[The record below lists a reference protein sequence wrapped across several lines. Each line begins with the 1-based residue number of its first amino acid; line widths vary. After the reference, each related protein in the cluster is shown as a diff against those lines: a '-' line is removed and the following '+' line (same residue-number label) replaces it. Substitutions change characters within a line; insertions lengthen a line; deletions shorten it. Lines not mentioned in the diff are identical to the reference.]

1 MINNLDLQPV
11 WEQYTPKAPLPF
23 VYERPAKPAVTPPVA
38 AAEGVRPF
46 APEPPPAKKTLTLDE
61 GFSRPHPLRPIP
73 LAAVEVKPANI
84 DIKLAKFLD
93 RLADNLWV
101 KPYACD
107 GKDDT
112 GLFLRCKTMT
122 KEKALT
128 KKVLQ
133 INGPRKITYLTFD
146 IDQPHS
152 GLAWQEANLPMPNLI
167 VFNPDN
173 GHSHYIYELAK
184 PIWLKKKGDTR
195 SGDAHPEKWLKT
207 VRNAMN
213 KQLGADPQYTYLM
226 VKNPF
231 HPAWRVRCLNP
242 DPYTLAELSCHLDL
256 EPTRRK
262 SAPDDILPLEEA
274 SEGVRRDT
282 LYHHL
287 AKFSYTEKQHHT
299 TLDSFIGA
307 LDIEAGAMNRRIP
320 QSLPYNEVDDLVHYV
335 GNWTWDNYTGRKPDN
350 KNRGILDL
358 DKTLPIDER
367 QRIGQNYT
375 AKLQPEST
383 LAELITAINTIRD
396 RGLKLTRTRIAKF
409 AGRHRNTVA
418 RHWPQLQQVLG
429 TEALTPAPVTIE
441 HDRTSTPARLTSPVT
456 IQLNYNSNFS
466 ETASVPPIP
475 PDGALLVHHAG
486 GDLPPVIPTDEI
498 DRFFHYTKRC
508 DLPIPPAIPKI
519 EEPPPPKVFKK
530 FRNTVEKRSTYVA
543 RMKKQGIDVQ
553 YYPAEDDET
562 IEPRQSAHKPGSV
575 ATAKQILKQFGTLLS
590 NPHDRPI

>member
-38 AAEGVRPF
+38 AAEGGRPF
-46 APEPPPAKKTLTLDE
+46 APEPPPAKKSLQLNE

-73 LAAVEVKPANI
+73 LAAPSAPQGAEAVEVKPANI

-146 IDQPHS
+146 IDKPHS

-173 GHSHYIYELAK
+173 GHSHYVYELAK

-195 SGDAHPEKWLKT
+195 RGDAQPVKWLKT

-213 KQLGADPQYTYLM
+213 KQLGADPQYTFFM

-242 DPYTLAELSCHLDL
+242 DPYTLAELACHLDI

-262 SAPDDILPLEEA
+262 VSDDIIPLEEA
-274 SEGVRRDT
+274 SEGVRRTT
-282 LYHHL
+282 LYSHL
-287 AKFSYTEKQHHT
+287 AKFSYGEKQHHT
-299 TLDSFIGA
+299 TLESFIGA
-307 LDIEAGAMNRRIP
+307 LDIEAESMNRRIP

-335 GNWTWDNYTGRKPDN
+335 GNWTWNNYTGRKPDN

-383 LAELITAINTIRD
+383 LTELITAINTIRD
-396 RGLKLTRTRIAKF
+396 RGLKPTKTLIAKI

-418 RHWPQLQQVLG
+418 RHWEQLQPYCAG
-429 TEALTPAPVTIE
+429 RPVTVQPNLE
-441 HDRTSTPARLTSPVT
+441 DDRPVAV
-456 IQLNYNSNFS
+456 QPNFESNFQ

-475 PDGALLVHHAG
+475 PDGALFVHHAG
-486 GDLPPVIPTDEI
+486 GDLTTVAGDEI
-498 DRFFHYTKRC
+498 DRFFRYTKPC
-508 DLPIPPAIPKI
+508 DLPIPPPIPKI
-519 EEPPPPKVFKK
+519 VEPPPPKVFKQ
-530 FRNTVEKRSTYVA
+530 FRNTVEKRSSYVA
-543 RMKKQGIDVQ
+543 RMRKQGIEVQ
-553 YYPAEDDET
+553 YYPDEDDET
-562 IEPRQSAHKPGSV
+562 LEPRKSAHKSGSV
-575 ATAKQILKQFGTLLS
+575 AKAKQILKQFGTLLPDPL
-590 NPHDRPI
+590 NRPI

>member
-1 MINNLDLQPV
+1 MNNLNDGQPG
-11 WEQYTPKAPLPF
+11 WEQYQPKAPLPF
-23 VYERPAKPAVTPPVA
+23 YYERATPASITQAVA
-38 AAEGVRPF
+38 
-46 APEPPPAKKTLTLDE
+46 APEPPPTKKSLQLDE

-73 LAAVEVKPANI
+73 LAAPSAPQGAESVEVKPANI

-101 KPYACD
+101 KPYASD

-146 IDQPHS
+146 NDQPHS
-152 GLAWQEANLPMPNLI
+152 GLAWQDANLPMPNLI

-195 SGDAHPEKWLKT
+195 RGDAPPVKWLKT

-213 KQLGADPQYTYLM
+213 KQLGADPQYTYSM

-262 SAPDDILPLEEA
+262 SSHDDILPLEEA

-307 LDIEAGAMNRRIP
+307 LDIEAEAMNRRIP
-320 QSLPYNEVDDLVHYV
+320 QSSPYNEVDDLVHYV

-358 DKTLPIDER
+358 DKALPIGER

-383 LAELITAINTIRD
+383 LGELITAINTIRD
-396 RGLKLTRTRIAKF
+396 RGLKPTKTRIAKF

-418 RHWPQLQQVLG
+418 RHWPQLQQVFG
-429 TEALTPAPVTIE
+429 TTEVTTPAPVTIE
-441 HDRTSTPARLTSPVT
+441 HDRISAPAWPAASLAPGEARPTSPVT
-456 IQLNYNSNFS
+456 TQLNYNSNFS

-486 GDLPPVIPTDEI
+486 GDLQPVIPKDEI
-498 DRFFHYTKRC
+498 DRFFHYTKAC
-508 DLPIPPAIPKI
+508 DLPIPPPVPKI
-519 EEPPPPKVFKK
+519 EEPPPPKVFNPSYSP
-530 FRNTVEKRSTYVA
+530 RWLRAAGSPGVGVGASLMVA
-543 RMKKQGIDVQ
+543 HV
-553 YYPAEDDET
+553 
-562 IEPRQSAHKPGSV
+562 S
-575 ATAKQILKQFGTLLS
+575 LL
-590 NPHDRPI
+590 DMIGLVGAGG